1 MKILVFGNIGSGK
14 STVINEL
21 KEQFPFEVIAI
32 DEFRRKFGDGS
43 KANELEARSNF
54 FSAIK
59 QNKNQFIECIGVG
72 QVADELFQLL
82 RRFKEPIICLTLTTP
97 KEVCEQRL
105 GERIWDIPFPEPI
118 EKVFSLLERA
128 EIKISNKE
136 IAKQWSERQNT
147 FLLERE
153 NIKPTDIQL
162 ITSDLK
168 KEIAAQISLAS
179 SQMNDIDLMLDKTVQ
194 DYYGREYQTYQ
205 KKVIE
210 RNDKFLEDRLM
221 IKKFISEINISG
233 NVVDIGSGDC
243 QWFSLFE
250 NSVNNYIA
258 IEANKIAL
266 SLAPKNKKLTTV
278 NKNVFENGFDLD
290 NTVKHKIDLA
300 FFSFFFSHFSDKSIQ
315 TVLKKLTDINSLI
328 ILDSLWSNRHETKYK
343 DKELKVI
350 KRKISPTESISLP
363 KRFFE
368 LSDINSIVNP
378 LGYSVKKFVEGN
390 YWFVCIVEK

>member
-14 STVINEL
+14 STVINGL

-32 DEFRRKFGDGS
+32 DDFRRKFGDGS

-54 FSAIK
+54 FSAIE

-82 RRFKEPIICLTLTTP
+82 QRFKEPIICLTLTTP
-97 KEVCEQRL
+97 KEICEQRL

-118 EKVFSLLERA
+118 EKVSSLLERA

-136 IAKQWSERQNT
+136 IVKQWSERQNA

-162 ITSDLK
+162 IISDLK
-168 KEIAAQISLAS
+168 KEIEAQNSLPN

-210 RNDKFLEDRLM
+210 RNDKFLEDRIM
-221 IKKFISEINISG
+221 IRKFILEINISG

-250 NSVNNYIA
+250 NSVSNYIA

-266 SLAPKNKKLTTV
+266 SLAPKSKKLTTI
-278 NKNVFENGFDLD
+278 NKNVFENDFDLD

-315 TVLKKLTDINSLI
+315 SVLKKLTDINSLLI
-328 ILDSLWSNRHETKYK
+328 VDSLWSNRHEAKYK

-350 KRKISPTESISLP
+350 KRKVSPTESISLP

-368 LSDINSIVNP
+368 LSDINLIVNP
-378 LGYSVKKFVEGN
+378 FGYSVKKFVEGN
-390 YWFVCIVEK
+390 YWFVCIAEK